1 MRISNVI
8 IIFCT
13 IVLLNYSGFLGVHN
27 QNQAYA
33 QQYSA
38 DKIYFDNF
46 ESLHKDRFLITQQS
60 GDILAQLY
68 NAKENHVEKNLIRSG
83 KGPFELEFVGGIT
96 FNRQTKSLYIADI
109 QSGKIIR
116 FDERGKPLNEKK
128 LGITYARKL
137 DSYRD
142 ELLLTP
148 GTIITEGTPDK
159 SRYTL
164 AHLLDPVTLEV
175 SDTLFFDLRKLNLER
190 IEDFDKTN
198 SFDLRPMV
206 VSSYETGVYLVVFE
220 SFNKIF
226 LINKNSVV
234 LDEIE
239 VDINGIETPKVVR
252 HPSFGYGLR
261 TYTILNDYVRRGDS
275 IFFSFEQVSEQTQNG
290 LIKVEINDRYKLS
303 IRKYHITTK
312 LEPPDPFKPLQVTSD
327 GNTIYGA
334 DGVDIYPLLFK

>member
-46 ESLHKDRFLITQQS
+46 ESLNKDRFLITQQS

-68 NAKENHVEKNLIRSG
+68 NAKENHVEQNLIRSG

-109 QSGKIIR
+109 QSGKIIS
-116 FDERGKPLNEKK
+116 FDQHGNPLNEYKS
-128 LGITYARKL
+128 GITYARKL
-137 DSYRD
+137 DAFRED
-142 ELLLTP
+142 LLLTP
-148 GTIITEGTPDK
+148 GTIITSRTQNK
-159 SRYTL
+159 SRYPL
-164 AHLLDPVTLEV
+164 AYFLDPVKLSV
-175 SDTLFFDLRKLNLER
+175 SDTLLFDLGNLNLEQ

-198 SFDLRPMV
+198 SFDLRPLV
-206 VSSYETGVYLVVFE
+206 ISTFKKGIYLVVFE

-226 LINKNSVV
+226 LIDIHSKQ

-239 VDINGIETPKVVR
+239 IDVNGIETPKIVR
-252 HPSFGYGLR
+252 HSSFGYGLR
-261 TYTILNDYVRRGDS
+261 TYTVLNDFVRRGDS
-275 IFFSFEQVSEQTQNG
+275 IYFSFEQVSEETQSG
-290 LIKVEINDRYKLS
+290 LIKVNISEHNKLS
-303 IRKYHITTK
+303 TQKYQISTK
-312 LEPPDPFKPLQVTSD
+312 LYPTDPFRPFQVTSNGDSIFGSD
-327 GNTIYGA
+327 GI
-334 DGVDIYPLLFK
+334 DIYPLEFE